1 MSSTTLAYRLGEPD
15 AECRYP
21 VIIGEDMVIG
31 FAFRWHRNWMV
42 QDSTGEHTLGRPPK
56 GEKGEDM
63 AAANLVKQYAAGL
76 ITATR
81 LVATSAEKEARAYG
95 PAPLLHP
102 RMPETPRNL
111 AGARK
116 AWAGLAEHL
125 WTPLGGF
132 PGADNP
138 WLLACGMPECDWFG
152 PRYWS
157 HLRGRNGQPP
167 SAHRHPGCIG
177 EDKVRAL
184 IAAYQK

>member
-15 AECRYP
+15 TECRYP
-21 VIIGEDMVIG
+21 VIIGEDRVIG
-31 FAFRWHRNWMV
+31 RAFRWHRNWLV
-42 QDSTGEHTLGRPPK
+42 QDSSGERNLGRPPK
-56 GEKGEDM
+56 GEKGEVM
-63 AAANLVKQYAAGL
+63 AAAHLVQRYADGL

-81 LVATSAEKEARAYG
+81 LVTATDEGQARVFG
-95 PAPLLHP
+95 PAPFLHP
-102 RMPETPRNL
+102 RMPANDRNVE
-111 AGARK
+111 GALK
-116 AWAGLAEHL
+116 AWAGLATHL
-125 WTPLGGF
+125 WTPLAGF

-138 WLLACGMPECDWFG
+138 WYLLCDLCGWAG

-177 EDKVRAL
+177 EDRVRER